1 MDTLGSIRGYSG
13 VSLWLLYHPIEGTLG
28 SLRIYL
34 LENIVSTLGSFGGYS
49 VGSLGST
56 MGSL

>member
-13 VSLWLLYHPIEGTLG
+13 VSLWLLYHPFEGTLG

-34 LENIVSTLGSFGGYS
+34 WDYIFSTLGSFGGYS
-49 VGSLGST
+49 AGSLGST
-56 MGSL
+56 LGSL